1 MIPDDL
7 RTYFPEFTDVTDPV
21 IQAAINRSLVW
32 IDPTDTSRWAATPA
46 LLLEGQANLVA
57 HFIVTSPGPGQAPQ
71 RNANDIVS
79 EDRPTLKFTRD
90 AKLLQIQNNDPFTGS
105 TYGQQYVY
113 LRDYIVGKG
122 AFVPAVDMLPGS
134 CPPYLVID

>member
-1 MIPDDL
+1 MTPDNF
-7 RTYFPEFTDVTDPV
+7 RTYLPEFTDVKDPP
-21 IQAAINRSLVW
+21 IAAAIARSLVF

-57 HFIVTSPGPGQAPQ
+57 HFIVTSPAAGQAPE

-105 TYGQQYVY
+105 SYGVQYVY

-122 AFVPAVDMLPGS
+122 AFVPSVDCLPG
-134 CPPYLVID
+134 CLPYSVID